1 MTDFEK
7 RVLRDY
13 KIDVRE
19 IDLFKLYQL
28 SSDSVSS
35 EELEIALS
43 RCRNKWQSALNSPN
57 ERVVAPAKKH
67 LENIQ
72 QYEAILRN
80 GKLRRELYQYY
91 SGKGNAEADIRHAQQ
106 FFALISQ
113 TKRVTQKDADFYFD
127 YFPEERKKKKAIR
140 DMLQKSYKLRVDKA
154 EDDEENDAPRKDTK
168 KKPSAL
174 MVNLFRRETLL
185 SIRKCAQFLQ
195 DASQKE
201 QVTSKYPE
209 VLQKTSL
216 YDYLKIAQI
225 KSVEQFAGVVLE
237 GRALFYEERT
247 EFGTD
252 YVPLVDL
259 YNTLEE
265 LLKEPDVTNNFPEF
279 KLLLRYPQLSPYMFT
294 FEEMKP
300 DTLKGFYSLAD
311 SIYDFGSFDLFITE
325 YFAPI
330 YDNFGIY
337 DRAIRG
343 ILQQAEKRAQSEKL
357 KRTAFEKFCAFVN
370 MPSGIRPKHMAA
382 YWPVFVVYVV
392 FELIKNLVLN
402 IRKVSIVGGT
412 VYGIFYL
419 IYEIANTGLIA
430 NWKSGHGLIYA
441 ILWICTNLGAYAFS
455 LGLIAAFVWL
465 MWKYAAA
472 IHKTIDW
479 IGMERT
485 FHRLLTK
492 CRDSMK
498 SETSSGSK

>member
-28 SSDSVSS
+28 SSDSVSC

-67 LENIQ
+67 LENVQ

-80 GKLRRELYQYY
+80 GELRRELYRYY
-91 SGKGNAEADIRHAQQ
+91 SSKGNAEADIRHAQQ

-140 DMLQKSYKLRVDKA
+140 DMLQNSYKLRMDKT
-154 EDDEENDAPRKDTK
+154 DDVEENDAPKKESK
-168 KKPSAL
+168 KKSSAL

-185 SIRKCAQFLQ
+185 SIRKCAHFLQ

-201 QVTSKYPE
+201 QITSKYPD
-209 VLQKTSL
+209 VLQKSSL
-216 YDYLKIAQI
+216 HDYLKMDQI
-225 KSVEQFAGVVLE
+225 KSVEQFAEVVLA
-237 GRALFYEERT
+237 GRTLFYEERT

-259 YNTLEE
+259 YNTLDE
-265 LLKEPDVTNNFPEF
+265 LLKEPDVTDNFLEF
-279 KLLLRYPQLSPYMFT
+279 KLLLKYPQLSPYMFA
-294 FEEMKP
+294 FEEMRP
-300 DTLKGFYSLAD
+300 NTLKDFYSLAD
-311 SIYDFGSFDLFITE
+311 SIYNFGSFDLFITD
-325 YFAPI
+325 YFGLI

-337 DRAIRG
+337 DRAIRN

-357 KRTAFEKFCAFVN
+357 RRSAYEKFCSFVN

-412 VYGIFYL
+412 VYGVFYL
-419 IYEIANTGLIA
+419 IHEISNTGLIA
-430 NWKSGHGLIYA
+430 GWKPGNGFLYA
-441 ILWICTNLGAYAFS
+441 ILWICTNLGAYALS
-455 LGLIAAFVWL
+455 IGLIAAFVWL
-465 MWKYAAA
+465 LWKYAAA

-492 CRDSMK
+492 CRDSVK
-498 SETSSGSK
+498 HWKT

>member
-1 MTDFEK
+1 M
-7 RVLRDY
+7 
-13 KIDVRE
+13 
-19 IDLFKLYQL
+19 
-28 SSDSVSS
+28 
-35 EELEIALS
+35 S
-43 RCRNKWQSALNSPN
+43 RCRQKWQNALNSPN

-67 LENIQ
+67 LENVT

-80 GKLRRELYQYY
+80 SDLRSELYQYY
-91 SGKGNAEADIRHAQQ
+91 NSKGNAEADIRHAQQ

-113 TKRVTQKDADFYFD
+113 TKRVTKKDADFYFD
-127 YFPEERKKKKAIR
+127 YFPEGRKKKKAIR
-140 DMLQKSYKLRVDKA
+140 DMLQKSYKLRVDK
-154 EDDEENDAPRKDTK
+154 DGNTEENDAPRKEDK
-168 KKPSAL
+168 KRPSAL

-185 SIRKCAQFLQ
+185 SIRKCAQFLR

-201 QVTSKYPE
+201 QVISKYPD
-209 VLQKTSL
+209 VLQKSSL
-216 YDYLKIAQI
+216 YDYLKMSQI

-237 GRALFYEERT
+237 GRTLFYEERT

-252 YVPLVDL
+252 YVSLVDL
-259 YNTLEE
+259 YNTLDE
-265 LLKEPDVTNNFPEF
+265 LLKEPDVTDNFQEF
-279 KLLLRYPQLSPYMFT
+279 RLLIRYPQLSPYMFT

-300 DTLKGFYSLAD
+300 DTLKEFYSLAD
-311 SIYDFGSFDLFITE
+311 SIYDFGSFDLFIAE

-343 ILQQAEKRAQSEKL
+343 ILQKAEKRAQSEKL
-357 KRTAFEKFCAFVN
+357 KRSAFEKFCAFVN

-382 YWPVFVVYVV
+382 YWPVFVVYVI

-412 VYGIFYL
+412 VYGIIHL
-419 IYEIANTGLIA
+419 LLNAELIA
-430 NWKSGHGLIYA
+430 DWKPGNGLLYA
-441 ILWICTNLGAYAFS
+441 ILWLCTNLGAYALS

-465 MWKYAAA
+465 LWKYAAA

-485 FHRLLTK
+485 LHRLINK

-498 SETSSGSK
+498 SGTSSGSK